1 MGLRKNLKKISKY
14 LGIVVAVN
22 LFSTSVLASPIDA
35 DSKNISLEDV
45 GIENNNYILSY
56 SVKENFLSSE
66 KEYVDISEDISKVE
80 SLKEM
85 AVVVK
90 FKTSS
95 NSGAR
100 TLFSVSDSKDHSSE
114 LALTL
119 TDGKLNAHIREDDN
133 FLCNIKSTEQ
143 YGDNSWHIGV
153 MTLGDSGVKI
163 YVDGNEVAS
172 SQRPVNVSM
181 VTELNSMNIGRNLD
195 SNSSGEWY
203 FEGDIDYLD
212 IYDKYLNL
220 EEVKKLSKQDVKI
233 GYDIPFVDLSKDIER
248 QVLVDKEENV
258 YLGHPSTVLMDDEET
273 MYAVYPK
280 GHGVGPVVLKK
291 SEDAG
296 LTWSDRLETPVSWNE
311 SEETPIIYKIKKP
324 DGTTR
329 IQMISGVPRSAE
341 GGFRTAYSDDEGV
354 TWSEF
359 EHQFPTGKYAAIVAH
374 ASLTQLKG
382 ENGELDNKWM
392 GIFHDFSYNNWK
404 TYLSFDENGEE
415 VWTEPVR
422 LLEEHNSIEK
432 AAQLCEIEVLRS
444 PDGNQ
449 LALIARSQA
458 KRHNSMIA
466 FSNDEGETWTEPVE
480 LQGALMGERHQATYD
495 PISGR
500 LLITF
505 REIIRNPNETGN
517 NNDWVAGDW
526 VAWVGTYD
534 DLVHNREGQYRI
546 RLMEDFTPSV
556 KSGDCGYAGNEVLN
570 DGTYV
575 LTSYGYWE
583 EDYNK
588 PYIKSLRLTL
598 DEIDEIVENRVGP
611 KVLDIKAVTEDGT
624 YGVGDSIELE
634 VKFDKEVH
642 VKGKPQIALNVGK
655 ESEGLADY
663 ISGTG
668 SNTLR
673 FKYIVSAGDNSEDLD
688 NNANI
693 RLNGGRINDVDGTD
707 CDVTL
712 LEGLLANN
720 SNIILDPNKVQNVYE
735 FSKGFSFNQ
744 GENNWYYKEF
754 SNGEYRNM
762 SYNANLD
769 GGVWQGTHEWSRIY
783 KPSSMHPG
791 TNQNAVLAFKAPRD
805 GDVLISGNVRKILSG
820 GNGVNLKV
828 MHNENKVWP
837 ENEEWQK
844 LNYNDTSG
852 YNLDLMLTLKEGD
865 FIYFEV
871 NGIESNIAQDN
882 TNWNPVI
889 TYINSEIETKLNG
902 FVGSKDK
909 HYFKEDYESIITESS
924 NKDLNLTSWKGEKI
938 NSQLVLWTELAEMK
952 NVKLEVSDFV
962 NENGYTIDSTN
973 SEINFIEYVRADN
986 KLIPDIL
993 DINEE
998 ELIERRSVQ
1007 PLWFSLNIPQKAE
1020 EGSYKGNIKARAES
1034 GEEVIFNVNLEILDM
1049 ELPEPEDWTFHLD
1062 MWQNPYSVARY
1073 FNVPLWSE
1081 EHIDYLKP
1089 HLTRLKNAGQKVIT
1103 TTIVKD
1109 PWNGQTYD
1117 SYDSM
1122 IKWNK
1127 KSNGTFEFNF
1137 DDFDRYVELCME
1149 IGIDDQIN
1157 CYSMVPWANR
1167 VAYYD
1172 EVQGKE
1178 IFEIL
1183 TPGSLTWNSYWGQF
1197 IDAFVAHL
1205 ESKGWEDITYI
1216 AMDERPAN
1224 VMNPVFELLKD
1235 TPLKISGAMDYGN
1248 VEQISDKVSDMSVA
1262 VREVHDEEEFA
1273 NFARGRREKGQ
1284 NTTLYLAT
1292 GDYPNFFTY
1301 SNPAESAWVGWYSA
1315 KTDIDGFLRWSFDNW
1330 VENPLETTD
1339 HTRFESG
1346 DCFIVYPERS
1356 SVRFERFREGIQ
1368 DNEKIRYILKKYP
1381 EWKVEIDKIL
1391 DNLDRGHKLGDGVDF
1406 GEEVNEAKGALESIS
1421 RKIISGEEPPKPDTI
1436 LVSETKGTIEIGE
1449 EFSYKVSVDKAIAM
1463 RSLELLLT
1471 YDSDIL
1477 SLENNLVGLNGFEVV
1492 SFEERNPGEIFV
1504 KLEIP
1509 SENKTFNGKGN
1520 ILEAKFTANKK
1531 INSTDIKGK
1540 DIKIISDLYGDDDLQ
1555 EIVSTLK
1562 VVAKNLA
1569 LNKPATASSY
1579 ESGREANKG
1588 NDGDENT
1595 RWCAS
1600 SGNSSQWWQ
1609 VDLGD
1614 VYNIDGVSIKWE
1626 KEATYGFSILVSEDG
1641 EEWKTVFN
1649 NNNNLVSEQ
1658 LSEVVLS
1665 ENNVRYVKLQVNS
1678 LPASNVWASFFELK
1692 VFGEKSSIE
1701 KAKEELKLLIE
1712 EGNNKIQNAIEGFEV
1727 GNYHKGSKD
1736 MLLET
1741 INICEDI
1748 YNTSSNLE
1756 EVLSSIIS
1764 LRNALELFDNR
1775 VISENTG
1782 DINEDGKVDLG
1793 DLAIVS
1799 KYQGGIDKSNA
1810 ISLKADLN
1818 LDGLINSYEVQ
1829 FISCKIL
1836 N

>member
-1 MGLRKNLKKISKY
+1 MGLRKNLKKISKC
-14 LGIVVAVN
+14 LGIFFAVN

-45 GIENNNYILSY
+45 GIGNNDYILSY
-56 SVKENFLSSE
+56 SVKENFSSSE
-66 KEYVDISEDISKVE
+66 KEYVDISEDIDKVE
-80 SLKEM
+80 NLKEM
-85 AVVVK
+85 TVVVR

-95 NSGAR
+95 NSGAK

-119 TDGKLNAHIREDDN
+119 TDGKLNAHIRENDN

-153 MTLGDSGVKI
+153 MSLGDSGVKI
-163 YVDGNEVAS
+163 YVDGDEVAS
-172 SQRPVNVSM
+172 SERPINVDM

-195 SNSSGEWY
+195 NKSEGEWY

-212 IYDKYLNL
+212 IYDKCLSL
-220 EEVKKLSKQDVKI
+220 EEVKTLSKQEVKI
-233 GYDIPFVDLSKDIER
+233 GYDLPFVDLSKDEDR
-248 QVLVDKEENV
+248 QVLVDKEEGV
-258 YLGHPSTVLMDDEET
+258 YLGHPSTVLMDDKET
-273 MYAVYPK
+273 IYAVYPK

-296 LTWSDRLETPVSWNE
+296 LTWSDRLETPVSWND
-311 SEETPIIYKIKKP
+311 SEETPVIYKIKKP

-329 IQMISGVPRSAE
+329 IQMISGVPRSPE
-341 GGFRTAYSDDEGV
+341 GGFRTAYSDDDGE

-359 EHQFPTGKYAAIVAH
+359 EHHFPTGKYAGIVAH
-374 ASLTQLKG
+374 ASLTQLKNEEG
-382 ENGELDNKWM
+382 NDDNRWM

-458 KRHNSMIA
+458 KKHNSMIA

-495 PISGR
+495 PVSGR

-505 REIIRNPNETGN
+505 REIIRDPNGTGN

-534 DLVHNREGQYRI
+534 DLVHNREGQYRV

-556 KSGDCGYAGNEVLN
+556 KSGDCGYAGNEVLD
-570 DGTYV
+570 DGTFI

-583 EDYNK
+583 ENYKN

-598 DEIDEIVENRVGP
+598 DEIDEIVSNRIGP
-611 KVLDIKAVTEDGT
+611 KVLEIKAVTKDGV

-634 VKFDKEVH
+634 VKFDKEVY
-642 VKGKPQIALNVGK
+642 VKGNPQIALNVGK

-688 NNANI
+688 NSANI

-707 CDVTL
+707 CDMTL
-712 LEGLLANN
+712 SEGLLANS

-735 FSKGFSFNQ
+735 FSKGFSVNQ

-754 SNGEYRNM
+754 SNGEYRDM
-762 SYNANLD
+762 TYNANLD

-791 TNQNAVLAFKAPRD
+791 KNQNAVLAFKAPRY
-805 GDVLISGNVRKILSG
+805 GDILISGNVRKLLSG
-820 GNGVNLKV
+820 GNGVNIRV
-828 MHNENKVWP
+828 MQNGNKIWP
-837 ENEEWQK
+837 ESEAWKK
-844 LNYNDTSG
+844 LNYNDISG
-852 YNLDLMLTLKEGD
+852 YNLDLITTVEEGD

-871 NGIESNIAQDN
+871 DGINGNIAQDN
-882 TNWNPVI
+882 THWNPVI
-889 TYINSEIETKLNG
+889 TYIDSNIESSLNG

-924 NKDLNLTSWKGEKI
+924 NKELNLTSWKGEKL
-938 NSQLVLWTELAEMK
+938 NSQLVLWTEFAEMRG
-952 NVKLEVSDFV
+952 VKLEVSDFV
-962 NENGYTIDSTN
+962 KENGYTIDSTN

-993 DINEE
+993 DINQE

-1007 PLWFSLNIPQKAE
+1007 PLWFSLGVPENSE
-1020 EGSYKGNIKARAES
+1020 SGVYNGTIKAKAES
-1034 GEEVIFNVNLEILDM
+1034 GEEVIFNVNLEVLDM
-1049 ELPEPEDWTFHLD
+1049 SLPKPEDWTFHLD

-1073 FNVPLWSE
+1073 FDVPLWSE
-1081 EHIDYLKP
+1081 DHINYLKP
-1089 HLTRLKNAGQKVIT
+1089 HLTRLKDAGQKVIT

-1117 SYDSM
+1117 PYESM
-1122 IKWNK
+1122 VKWTK
-1127 KSNGTFEFNF
+1127 KSDETFEFNF
-1137 DDFDRYVELCME
+1137 DDFDKYVELCME

-1167 VAYYD
+1167 VYYYD
-1172 EVQGKE
+1172 EAQGKE
-1178 IFEIL
+1178 VFEIL
-1183 TPGSLTWNSYWGQF
+1183 NPGSDTWNSYWGQF
-1197 IDAFVAHL
+1197 IDAFVSHL
-1205 ESKGWEDITYI
+1205 KLKGWENITYI

-1235 TPLKISGAMDYGN
+1235 TPLKISGAMNYGSVN
-1248 VEQISDKVSDMSVA
+1248 QISDKVSDMSVA
-1262 VREVHDEEEFA
+1262 VREVHNEEEFA
-1273 NFARGRREKGQ
+1273 AFARERREKGQ

-1368 DNEKIRYILKKYP
+1368 DNEKIRNILKNYP
-1381 EWKVEIDKIL
+1381 EWKVEVDKIL
-1391 DNLDRGHKLGDGVDF
+1391 EDLDRGYRLGDGVDF
-1406 GEEVNEAKGALESIS
+1406 GYEINEAKNALEIIT
-1421 RKIISGEEPPKPDTI
+1421 RKIINGEEPPKPDTT
-1436 LVSETKGTIEIGE
+1436 LTSKVNGVVEVGE
-1449 EFSYKVSVDKAIAM
+1449 EFSYKLSVDKAVEM

-1471 YDSDIL
+1471 YDSEIL
-1477 SLENNLVGLNGFEVV
+1477 SLNENLIGINGFEVV
-1492 SFEERNPGEIFV
+1492 SSEEREPGEILV

-1509 SENKTFNGKGN
+1509 RENKAFNGKGN
-1520 ILEAKFTANKK
+1520 VLEAKFTANKK
-1531 INSTDIKGK
+1531 INSTDIKAK
-1540 DIKIISDLYGDDDLQ
+1540 DIKIISDLYGENDLQ
-1555 EIVSTLK
+1555 EIISTLK
-1562 VVAKNLA
+1562 VVTNNLA

-1588 NDGDENT
+1588 NDGDENS

-1600 SGNSSQWWQ
+1600 SGSSNQWWQ
-1609 VDLGD
+1609 VDLED
-1614 VYNIDGVSIKWE
+1614 VYDIDEISIKWE
-1626 KEATYGFSILVSEDG
+1626 KEAAYGFSILVSDG
-1641 EEWKTVFN
+1641 GKEWKNVYSN
-1649 NNNNLVSEQ
+1649 SNNLVAEQ
-1658 LSEVVLS
+1658 LSEVTL
-1665 ENNVRYVKLQVNS
+1665 EEKNVRYVKLQINT
-1678 LPASNVWASFFELK
+1678 LPASNIWASLFELK
-1692 VFGEKSSIE
+1692 VFGEKTDFES
-1701 KAKEELKLLIE
+1701 AKEELKLLIN
-1712 EGNNKIQNAIEGFEV
+1712 EGKRKIENSIEGFEI
-1727 GNYHKGSKD
+1727 GNYHKGSKEI
-1736 MLLET
+1736 LLESL
-1741 INICEDI
+1741 NSSENI
-1748 YNTSSNLE
+1748 YNNSTDLE
-1756 EVLSSIIS
+1756 EILQAINS
-1764 LRNALELFDNR
+1764 LRNELDLFDNR
-1775 VISENTG
+1775 IIDEYTG
-1782 DINEDGKVDLG
+1782 DINEDGKLDLG
-1793 DLAIVS
+1793 DLAIAS
-1799 KYQGGIDKSNA
+1799 KYLGEIDKNNPLS
-1810 ISLKADLN
+1810 IKADLN
-1818 LDGLINSYEVQ
+1818 LDGLVSSYEVE
-1829 FISCKIL
+1829 FISYKIL

>member
-1 MGLRKNLKKISKY
+1 MGLRKNLKKISKC
-14 LGIVVAVN
+14 LGVLFAVN
-22 LFSTSVLASPIDA
+22 LFSTSVLASPIDV

-45 GIENNNYILSY
+45 RIGNSNYILSY
-56 SVKENFLSSE
+56 SVKENFSSSE
-66 KEYVDISEDISKVE
+66 KEYVDISEDIDKVE
-80 SLKEM
+80 NLKEM
-85 AVVVK
+85 TVVVR

-95 NSGAR
+95 NSGVR

-119 TDGKLNAHIREDDN
+119 TDGKLNAHIRENDN

-143 YGDNSWHIGV
+143 YGDNSWHTGV

-163 YVDGNEVAS
+163 YVDGNEVGS
-172 SQRPVNVSM
+172 SQNPVNVSM

-195 SNSSGEWY
+195 SNSAGEWY

-220 EEVKKLSKQDVKI
+220 EEVKELSKQEVKI
-233 GYDIPFVDLSKDIER
+233 GYDIPFVDLSKDTER
-248 QVLVDKEENV
+248 QVLVDKEEDV
-258 YLGHPSTVLMDDEET
+258 YLGHPSTVLMDDKET

-296 LTWSDRLETPVSWNE
+296 LTWSNRLETPVSWNK

-329 IQMISGVPRSAE
+329 IQMISGVPRSPE
-341 GGFRTAYSDDEGV
+341 GGFRTAYSDDEGE

-359 EHQFPTGKYAAIVAH
+359 EHQFSTGKYAAIVAH
-374 ASLTQLKG
+374 ASLTQLKD
-382 ENGELDNKWM
+382 ENGDMDNKWM

-480 LQGALMGERHQATYD
+480 LQGALMGERHKAIYD

-505 REIIRNPNETGN
+505 REIIRDPNGTGN

-534 DLVHNREGQYRI
+534 DLVHNRDGQYRI

-556 KSGDCGYAGNEVLN
+556 KSGDCGYAGNEVLD

-588 PYIKSLRLTL
+588 PYIKSLRLSL
-598 DEIDEIVENRVGP
+598 NEIDEIVANRVGP
-611 KVLDIKAVTEDGT
+611 KALDIKAVTEDGT

-634 VKFDKEVH
+634 IKFDKEVY

-673 FKYIVSAGDNSEDLD
+673 FKYIVSSGDNSEDLD
-688 NNANI
+688 NGPSI
-693 RLNGGRINDVDGTD
+693 RLNGGRISDGDGTN

-712 LEGLLANN
+712 SEGLLANN

-754 SNGEYRNM
+754 YNGEYGDM
-762 SYNANLD
+762 TYNDTLD

-805 GDVLISGNVRKILSG
+805 GEVLVSGNVRKILSG

-837 ENEEWQK
+837 ENGAWQK

-865 FIYFEV
+865 LIYFEV
-871 NGIESNIAQDN
+871 NGVDGNIAQDN
-882 TNWNPVI
+882 THWNPVI
-889 TYINSEIETKLNG
+889 TYVDSNVEKSLNG

-909 HYFKEDYESIITESS
+909 HYFKEDYESIIIENSS
-924 NKDLNLTSWKGEKI
+924 KDLNISSWKGEKV

-962 NENGYTIDSTN
+962 KENGYTINSNN

-1020 EGSYKGNIKARAES
+1020 EGSYKGTIKAIAES
-1034 GEEVIFNVNLEILDM
+1034 GEEVVFNVNLEVLDM
-1049 ELPEPEDWTFHLD
+1049 TLPTPEEWTFHLD

-1081 EHIDYLKP
+1081 EHLNYLKP

-1122 IKWNK
+1122 VKWIK

-1137 DDFDRYVELCME
+1137 NDFDKYVELCME

-1157 CYSMVPWANR
+1157 SYSMVPWANR

-1172 EVQGKE
+1172 ETQEKE
-1178 IFEIL
+1178 VFEIL
-1183 TPGSLTWNSYWGQF
+1183 TPGSSTWNSYWGQF

-1368 DNEKIRYILKKYP
+1368 DNEKIRYILKEHP
-1381 EWKVEIDKIL
+1381 QWKVEIDKIL
-1391 DNLDRGHKLGDGVDF
+1391 DDLDRGYRLGDGVDF
-1406 GEEVNEAKGALESIS
+1406 GEEVNDAKEALETLAK
-1421 RKIISGEEPPKPDTI
+1421 KIISGEKPPKPDTI
-1436 LVSETKGTIEIGE
+1436 LVSETKGTIEVEE
-1449 EFSYKVSVDKAIAM
+1449 EFFYKISVDKATDM

-1471 YDSDIL
+1471 YDSDVL
-1477 SLENNLVGLNGFEVV
+1477 SLSNNLAGLNGFEVV
-1492 SFEERNPGEIFV
+1492 SFEERNPGEVLV
-1504 KLEIP
+1504 KLEVP
-1509 SENKTFNGKGN
+1509 SENKAFNGKGN

-1531 INSTDIKGK
+1531 INSTDIKAK
-1540 DIKIISDLYGDDDLQ
+1540 DIKIISDLYGEGDLQ
-1555 EIVSTLK
+1555 ETISTLK

-1569 LNKPATASSY
+1569 LNRPATASSY
-1579 ESGREANKG
+1579 ESRKEANKG

-1600 SGNSSQWWQ
+1600 NGNSNQWWQ
-1609 VDLGD
+1609 VDLED

-1626 KEATYGFSILVSEDG
+1626 KEAAYGFSILVSEDG
-1641 EEWKTVFN
+1641 EEWRTVFN

-1692 VFGEKSSIE
+1692 VFGEKSGIE

-1727 GNYHKGSKD
+1727 GNYHEGSKD

-1741 INICEDI
+1741 ISCCEDI
-1748 YNTSSNLE
+1748 YNTSRNLE

-1764 LRNALELFDNR
+1764 LRNALELFNNR

-1793 DLAIVS
+1793 DLAMVS
-1799 KYQGGIDKSNA
+1799 KYQGKVDESNA

-1829 FISCKIL
+1829 FISYKIL

>member
-1 MGLRKNLKKISKY
+1 MGVRKNLKKISKY
-14 LGIVVAVN
+14 LGIIFAVN
-22 LFSTSVLASPIDA
+22 LFSTSVLASTIDV
-35 DSKNISLEDV
+35 DSKNMPLESV
-45 GIENNNYILSY
+45 EGENNNYILSY

-66 KEYVDISEDISKVE
+66 KEYVDISEDIDKVE
-80 SLKEM
+80 NLKEM
-85 AVVVK
+85 TVVVK
-90 FKTSS
+90 FKTGS

-119 TDGKLNAHIREDDN
+119 TDGKLNAHIRENNN
-133 FLCNIKSTEQ
+133 FLCNIKSTER
-143 YGDNSWHIGV
+143 YGDNSWHTGV

-163 YVDGNEVAS
+163 YVDGNEVGS
-172 SQRPVNVSM
+172 SQSPVNVSM

-195 SNSSGEWY
+195 SNNSGEWY

-220 EEVKKLSKQDVKI
+220 EEVKELSKQEVKI

-248 QVLVDKEENV
+248 QVLVDKEEGV

-296 LTWSDRLETPVSWNE
+296 LTWSDRLETPVSWNK
-311 SEETPIIYKIKKP
+311 SEETPVIYKINKP

-329 IQMISGVPRSAE
+329 IQMISGVPRSPE
-341 GGFRTAYSDDEGV
+341 GGFRTAYSEDDGE

-359 EHQFPTGKYAAIVAH
+359 EDHFPTGKYAGIVAH
-374 ASLTQLKG
+374 ASLTQLKD
-382 ENGELDNKWM
+382 ENGEFDNKWM

-458 KRHNSMIA
+458 KKHNSMIA

-505 REIIRNPNETGN
+505 REIIRDPNGTGD

-570 DGTYV
+570 DGTYI

-598 DEIDEIVENRVGP
+598 NEIDEIVENRVGS
-611 KVLDIKAVTEDGT
+611 KVLDIKAVTKDGV
-624 YGVGDSIELE
+624 YGVGDAIELE
-634 VKFDKEVH
+634 VKFDKEVY
-642 VKGKPQIALNVGK
+642 VKGNPQIALNVGK
-655 ESEGLADY
+655 ESDGLADY

-668 SNTLR
+668 SDTLR
-673 FKYIVSAGDNSEDLD
+673 FKYIVSSGDNSEDLD
-688 NNANI
+688 NAPNI
-693 RLNGGRINDVDGTD
+693 RLNGGHISDENGTD

-712 LEGLLANN
+712 SEGVLANN
-720 SNIILDPNKVQNVYE
+720 SNIILDPNKIQNIYA
-735 FSKGFSFNQ
+735 FSKGFSVNQ

-754 SNGEYRNM
+754 SNGEYRDM
-762 SYNANLD
+762 TYNATLD

-791 TNQNAVLAFKAPRD
+791 TNQNTVLAFKAPRD
-805 GDVLISGNVRKILSG
+805 GDVLVSGNVRKILSG
-820 GNGVNLKV
+820 GNGVNLRV
-828 MHNENKVWP
+828 MQNENRVWP

-844 LNYNDTSG
+844 LNYNDISG

-865 FIYFEV
+865 LIYFEV
-871 NGIESNIAQDN
+871 NGIDGNIAQDN
-882 TNWNPVI
+882 THWNPVI
-889 TYINSEIETKLNG
+889 NYIDSQVEKSLNG

-924 NKDLNLTSWKGEKI
+924 NKELNITSWKGEKL
-938 NSQLVLWTELAEMK
+938 NSQLVLWTEFAEMRG
-952 NVKLEVSDFV
+952 VKLEVSDFV
-962 NENGYTIDSTN
+962 KENGYTIDSTN

-986 KLIPDIL
+986 KLIPDIV

-1007 PLWFSLNIPQKAE
+1007 PLWFSLKIPESSE
-1020 EGSYKGNIKARAES
+1020 EGNYKGTIKAKAES

-1049 ELPEPEDWTFHLD
+1049 TLPVPEDWTFHLD

-1081 EHIDYLKP
+1081 EHINYLKP
-1089 HLTRLKNAGQKVIT
+1089 HLARLKDAGQKVIT

-1117 SYDSM
+1117 PYDSM

-1137 DDFDRYVELCME
+1137 DDFDKYVELCME

-1167 VAYYD
+1167 VSYYD
-1172 EVQGKE
+1172 EAQGKE
-1178 IFEIL
+1178 VFEIL
-1183 TPGSLTWNSYWGQF
+1183 TPGSSTWNSYWGQF

-1248 VEQISDKVSDMSVA
+1248 VEQISDKVDDMSVA
-1262 VREVHDEEEFA
+1262 VREIHNEEEFA
-1273 NFARGRREKGQ
+1273 NFARERREKGQ

-1301 SNPAESAWVGWYSA
+1301 SNPTESAWVGWYSA

-1368 DNEKIRYILKKYP
+1368 DNEKIRYILKEHP
-1381 EWKVEIDKIL
+1381 EWEVEIDKIL
-1391 DNLDRGHKLGDGVDF
+1391 GDLDRGYRLGDGVDF
-1406 GEEVNEAKGALESIS
+1406 GEEVNEAKEALESIV
-1421 RKIISGEEPPKPDTI
+1421 RKLISGEEPPKPDTM
-1436 LVSETKGTIEIGE
+1436 LVSETKSSVEIGE
-1449 EFSYKVSVDKAIAM
+1449 EFSYKISVDKAIDM

-1471 YDSDIL
+1471 YDSEVL
-1477 SLENNLVGLNGFEVV
+1477 SLSNKLVGVNGFEVV
-1492 SFEERNPGEIFV
+1492 SFEERNPGEVFV

-1509 SENKTFNGKGN
+1509 SENKAFNGKGN
-1520 ILEAKFTANKK
+1520 ILEVKFTANKK
-1531 INSTDIKGK
+1531 INSTDIKAK
-1540 DIKIISDLYGDDDLQ
+1540 DIKIISDLYGEDDLQ

-1562 VVAKNLA
+1562 VVANNLV

-1579 ESGREANKG
+1579 ELGREANKG

-1600 SGNSSQWWQ
+1600 NGNSNQWWQ
-1609 VDLGD
+1609 VDLED

-1626 KEATYGFSILVSEDG
+1626 KEAAYGFSILVSEDG
-1641 EEWKTVFN
+1641 EEWRTVFD
-1649 NNNNLVSEQ
+1649 NNNNLVAEQ
-1658 LSEVVLS
+1658 LSEVLLS
-1665 ENNVRYVKLQVNS
+1665 EDNVRYVKLQVNS
-1678 LPASNVWASFFELK
+1678 LPASNIWASFFELK
-1692 VFGEKSSIE
+1692 VFGEKSDIK
-1701 KAKEELKLLIE
+1701 KAKEELKLLIN
-1712 EGNNKIQNAIEGFEV
+1712 EGNNKIQNAVEGIEV

-1736 MLLET
+1736 ILLET
-1741 INICEDI
+1741 INSCYDI
-1748 YNTSSNLE
+1748 YNTSKDLE

-1764 LRNALELFDNR
+1764 LKNALELFNNR
-1775 VISENTG
+1775 LISENTG
-1782 DINEDGKVDLG
+1782 DINENGKVDLG
-1793 DLAIVS
+1793 DLAIAS
-1799 KYQGGIDKSNA
+1799 KYQGEVDESNA
-1810 ISLKADLN
+1810 VSLKADLN

-1829 FISCKIL
+1829 FISHKIL